1 MLSLST
7 LIVMLVDY
15 RKAICDYRN
24 VNDCEIRSYYFKAE
38 WYLYV
43 PSPSAVSKS
52 AFCVHWFCI
61 IPTVKSDYFLKRR

>member
-24 VNDCEIRSYYFKAE
+24 VNDYEIRSEYYIK
-38 WYLYV
+38 V
-43 PSPSAVSKS
+43 Q
-52 AFCVHWFCI
+52 
-61 IPTVKSDYFLKRR
+61 